1 MCFTQHAKISSKSI
15 YFSPTAQRAASSSS
29 QPITQGCERMD
40 TLSVTS
46 KCDLL
51 VLLPSAA
58 NVTFDCLYFPQKL
71 RKSLGI

>member
-1 MCFTQHAKISSKSI
+1 MCFTQHAKVSSKSI

-29 QPITQGCERMD
+29 QPITQGRERMD

-46 KCDLL
+46 KCELL
-51 VLLPSAA
+51 VLLSSAA